1 MFIGVIRIEV
11 DRCVSRCRFC
21 ENFCFTFLLGSVEEK
36 MQHVDAGICLK
47 CRCELY

>member
-1 MFIGVIRIEV
+1 VFIGVIRIEV